1 MRASRRPHVP
11 RGHGAAPLPPRWHLE
26 RSREMGLLM
35 STLDSPNNPVLTA
48 SEPGRP
54 TRVVP
59 EKRTGSALK
68 KADNRAAYLFLLPWI
83 TGIVLITALPMLA
96 SLYLSFTNYAVIGW
110 PSWVGLDNYIRLFT
124 ADRRF

>member
-1 MRASRRPHVP
+1 
-11 RGHGAAPLPPRWHLE
+11 
-26 RSREMGLLM
+26 MGSSM

-59 EKRTGSALK
+59 ENRTGSALK

-110 PSWVGLDNYIRLFT
+110 PSWVGFDNYIRLFT
-124 ADRRF
+124 ADRRFITSIWVTLKYVGFSVPLLLVFA